1 MYSQEN
7 NKEVFLNNNSSNF
20 IDLNVFNISD
30 LILLLLTIYIVKINN
45 SLILDH
51 GMEKIHHSN
60 I

>member
-7 NKEVFLNNNSSNF
+7 IKEVFLNNNSSNF

-30 LILLLLTIYIVKINN
+30 LIILLLTIYIVKINS

-51 GMEKIHHSN
+51 GIEKIHHSN